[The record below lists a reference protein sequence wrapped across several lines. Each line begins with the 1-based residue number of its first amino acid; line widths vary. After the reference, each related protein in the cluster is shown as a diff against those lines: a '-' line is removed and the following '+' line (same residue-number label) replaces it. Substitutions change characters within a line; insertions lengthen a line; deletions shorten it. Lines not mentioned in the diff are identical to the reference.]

1 MSEALPNIDDLS
13 KLKLSELKKICKEN
27 KISPSGTKTEL
38 ISRITEMHGNKFV
51 ILQPGDEAEL
61 LGDNDDGDSNDVSMS
76 HSSELNCSKT
86 TSDTLDFPIVS
97 ATKSTG
103 LKRPA
108 SDLLTSE
115 DIPMK
120 SETSIESLPIVEDKH
135 SDCKDGTL
143 SLSDSERII
152 LRAKRFK
159 GENLDKVN
167 ILTDDK
173 LIARAKRFGLPIDD
187 VNVQYSKNGTKI
199 DELEKLKRRAERF
212 GQTTSK
218 TLEKLTDLE
227 RKVKR
232 LEKFGETDI
241 SLLIKK
247 THVNDEFTKLIRAK
261 KFNLPIS
268 ENNLSESDKLSKRQ
282 IRFGLVDSKT

>member
-51 ILQPGDEAEL
+51 ICNL
-61 LGDNDDGDSNDVSMS
+61 VMK
-76 HSSELNCSKT
+76 LNCLETTMMVIQTIKT